1 MAIKKAVILA
11 AGEGKRLRPLT
22 YTRPKCMI
30 NIAGK
35 PILRHVVES
44 LASAG
49 VKECIIIVKYE
60 KESITGYFGKNP
72 VDGVKLT
79 FVEQGAKYGTA
90 AGFACAKDLV
100 SEPIFAVAGDIIT
113 EASVYAKLSKA
124 YDEESKSKDGAQIV
138 AALKPVENP
147 QEFGIAILS
156 GMPNHDTGLADGAHQ
171 EHRNYISGFEEKPKT
186 PKSNL
191 VNCSLYVF
199 GDGVL
204 ESASKVKESKRGEY
218 EITDLL
224 KENRTRACVIDE
236 YWLDMGMP
244 WQLFNANEF
253 LLSKMPAK
261 NEGTVENST
270 VKGKLILGKN
280 SKVINSYIEGTV
292 CVGENTVIGPHAYI
306 RGTTSIGN
314 NCSVGDSTTVKNSII
329 FDHVNAKHLCYIGD
343 SIVGEDCNFG
353 AATQI
358 ANYRFDAGAI
368 RSKVNDIVIDTK
380 RNKLGAI
387 IGDKCKFGILSSI
400 MPGKSVGDGCW
411 IGANAMIEE
420 DVPRKTWIRIKQ
432 DLDIRPVPGKQ

>member
-35 PILRHVVES
+35 PILHHVVES

-49 VKECIIIVKYE
+49 VKECVIIVKYAQE
-60 KESITGYFGKNP
+60 CITEYFNKYP
-72 VDGVKLT
+72 VGNVKLT
-79 FVEQGAKYGTA
+79 FVKQGEKYGTA
-90 AGFACAKDLV
+90 AGFACAKGLV
-100 SEPIFAVAGDIIT
+100 SEPFFAVAGDIIT
-113 EASVYAKLSKA
+113 EASVFSKLSKA
-124 YDEESKSKDGAQIV
+124 FDEESKLTDGAKII

-147 QEFGIAILS
+147 SDFGIAILT
-156 GMPNHDTGLADGAHQ
+156 D
-171 EHRNYISGFEEKPKT
+171 NYISGFEEKPKS

-191 VNCSLYVF
+191 VNCSLYIF
-199 GDGVL
+199 DSSVL
-204 ESASKVKESKRGEY
+204 EKASKVKASKRGEY

-224 KENRTRACVIDE
+224 MENKTRACVIDE

-253 LLSKMPAK
+253 LLSKMPAR
-261 NEGTVENST
+261 NNGSVENST

-292 CVGENTVIGPHAYI
+292 YVGENTIIGPHAYI

-314 NCSVGDSTTVKNSII
+314 NCSIGDSTTVKNSII

-368 RSKVNDIVIDTK
+368 KSKVNDIVIDTK

-400 MPGKSVGDGCW
+400 MPGKSVGDSCW

-420 DVPRKTWIRIKQ
+420 DIPRKTWVRIKQ
-432 DLDIRPVPGKQ
+432 ELEISAVPEK